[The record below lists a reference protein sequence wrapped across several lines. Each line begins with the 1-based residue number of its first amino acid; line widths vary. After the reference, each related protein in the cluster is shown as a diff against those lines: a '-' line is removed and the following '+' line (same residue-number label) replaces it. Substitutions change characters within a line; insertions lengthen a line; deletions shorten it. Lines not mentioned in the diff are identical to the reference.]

1 MGRDLNLISG
11 GDLINVG
18 TLRAS
23 NNLNVSSGG
32 SIYQGG
38 LVDAGNN
45 LQMTAQDSIRNAM
58 AGEIRGGR
66 VSLTAVKGDILND
79 RTAIQVGDGVGMRTV
94 TDTGSTITARENL
107 ALNAGRDITN
117 YGAMSAGGDLS
128 LTAGNDINLLAKT
141 DSSKNYQIITGGRKS
156 TMTTDVKNLASTVTV
171 DAARDVNVLASQAKA
186 GNDLTINAG
195 RDFNVSS
202 ASDSHNVETR
212 TKHNKTRTV
221 EENGQTT
228 QLASELTAGN
238 NFTAQAGRDTKL
250 VASKIT
256 AGNEAYL
263 YSGNTLSLLA
273 AQDSTHT
280 LYDMKKKGS
289 FGAKKAKRDEV
300 TQTTNV
306 GTEIRTAGNLT
317 LASNGDQLYQV
328 AKLNSGKDLTLQSG
342 GAVTFEGVKD
352 LHDESHTK
360 SKSNM
365 AWFSMKGK
373 GNTDETLRQSELVR
387 PGPDRDPGRER
398 AEDRRQAGQPANR
411 QPDHRAQSGRAA
423 RRCGLAAGE
432 RASRLVQV
440 QQLRH
445 GPGGDAGGDHHRHC
459 CDGGWGSV
467 INNKGNLGVAL
478 KDTFGSDSLKNA
490 TIGALTAGA
499 LNYADS
505 NGDGAK
511 VIGSGPVQNP
521 GYSKEWLSWQKAQ
534 DAVVRRVIESGIS
547 TAINGGSLKDNLGSA
562 LVSQGFDLAAA
573 AGNKNLGDFADYMDL
588 DPGSAEKIFLHAML
602 GGAFAAAR
610 GGDFKTGAIA
620 AGAAEG

>member
-1 MGRDLNLISG
+1 M
-11 GDLINVG
+11 
-18 TLRAS
+18 
-23 NNLNVSSGG
+23 
-32 SIYQGG
+32 
-38 LVDAGNN
+38 
-45 LQMTAQDSIRNAM
+45 
-58 AGEIRGGR
+58 
-66 VSLTAVKGDILND
+66 
-79 RTAIQVGDGVGMRTV
+79 

-128 LTAGNDINLLAKT
+128 LKAGNDINLLAKT
-141 DSSKNYQIITGGRKS
+141 DSSKDYQIITGGRKS
-156 TMTTDVKNLASTVTV
+156 TMTTDVKNLASTVSAGGNV
-171 DAARDVNVLASQAKA
+171 SIDAARDVNVLASQAKA
-186 GNDLTINAG
+186 GNDLIINAG

-212 TKHNKTRTV
+212 TKHNNKRTL

-238 NFTAQAGRDTKL
+238 TFIAQAGRDTKL

-289 FGAKKAKRDEV
+289 FGAKQAQRDEV

-328 AKLNSGKDLTLQSG
+328 AKLNSGQDLTLQSG

-360 SKSNM
+360 SKSDM

-373 GNTDETLRQSELVR
+373 GNTDETLRQSELVAQ
-387 PGPDRDPGRER
+387 GQTVIQAVNGLKIDVKQVNQQTVSQTIDTMVKADPQLAWIKD
-398 AEDRRQAGQPANR
+398 AEQRGDVDWRQVKELHDSFKYNNSGMGQAAMLAVIIIVTVVTAGGAS
-411 QPDHRAQSGRAA
+411 A
-423 RRCGLAAGE
+423 LAASAGSAVGAGSTMAAGTLAT
-432 RASRLVQV
+432 ASASATS
-440 QQLRH
+440 
-445 GPGGDAGGDHHRHC
+445 AGLGNMMATAALTSMAST
-459 CDGGWGSV
+459 GAVSV

-505 NGDGAK
+505 TWFQGASPANGDGAK
-511 VIGSGPVQNP
+511 VISGGSVQNP

-534 DAVVRRVIESGIS
+534 DAVVRSGTHAVIESGIS

-573 AGNKNLGDFADYMDL
+573 AGNKNLGDFADFMEL

-602 GGAFAAAR
+602 GGAFSAAR

-620 AGAAEG
+620 AGAAEGANGRRDG